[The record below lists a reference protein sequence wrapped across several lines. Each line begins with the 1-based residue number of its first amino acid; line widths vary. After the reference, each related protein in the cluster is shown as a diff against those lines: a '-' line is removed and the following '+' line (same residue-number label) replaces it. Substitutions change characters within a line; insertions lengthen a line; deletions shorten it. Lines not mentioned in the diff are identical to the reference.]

1 MRATDFRASRARR
14 PHRQRGFSLL
24 EMVVAIAVLGVSLG
38 ALYQAAGG
46 ASRNIRTDEKYA
58 FGVELAQSL
67 LADVAQVPV
76 SGFRDGGA
84 TEGGFLW
91 EVVATPLPQIEKGLP
106 AGVLQDV
113 EVVVAWQDGRHRR
126 EVRLNSVV
134 EGVQTR

>member
-1 MRATDFRASRARR
+1 
-14 PHRQRGFSLL
+14 
-24 EMVVAIAVLGVSLG
+24 MVVAIAVLGVSLG

-67 LADVAQVPV
+67 LADVAQVPA
-76 SGFRDGGA
+76 SGYRDGGT

-91 EVVATPLPQIEKGLP
+91 EVTAAPLPQVDRDTP
-106 AGVLQDV
+106 AGSLQDV

-134 EGVQTR
+134 EGVQTRR